1 MRKLTIF
8 KKRFSWWTQDSN
20 SHPSTHVLPLTPSVN
35 AFVRRATDK
44 RFTNRLQVLSQI
56 HAVDS
61 AHSSDALVASGGSVR
76 SPLRAGRNSQ
86 GAQRVASPSAGDPQ
100 VPRGGLAL
108 TALHASG

>member
-1 MRKLTIF
+1 MGL
-8 KKRFSWWTQDSN
+8 RFRPHHENGKFDDAGD
-20 SHPSTHVLPLTPSVN
+20 VC
-35 AFVRRATDK
+35 
-44 RFTNRLQVLSQI
+44 I